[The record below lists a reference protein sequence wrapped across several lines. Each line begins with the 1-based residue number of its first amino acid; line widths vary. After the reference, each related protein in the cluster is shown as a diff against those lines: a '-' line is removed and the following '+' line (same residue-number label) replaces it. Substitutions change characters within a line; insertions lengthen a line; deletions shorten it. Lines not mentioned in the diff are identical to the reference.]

1 MRAIVYSR
9 VSTDGQERDGSS
21 LDTQERA
28 CLELAHERGW
38 TVVRRI
44 RDTASGS
51 LLDRAGMDELRSALS
66 RGEAGVVV
74 AYAVDRLSRNQNHIG
89 VLFDELERAEARLE
103 LVTERFE
110 DTAVG
115 RFILAARAFIA
126 EVEREKIAE
135 RTMRGKEER
144 ARSGRIPQATGRGC
158 FGYTYDPQSGRRE
171 IEPYQAAVVR
181 RIFQRY
187 AETRSFSAVAS
198 ELNDAGIPAF
208 AGGRWY
214 PITIRRMLLNAAYV
228 GRTVYRRTKRVR
240 TRAAGARRRSR
251 VVERPPQEQI
261 EIPGATP
268 AIVDAVLWD
277 RVQELLADPVR
288 VSRRPVARRRYVL
301 RGRLRC
307 GHCRGT
313 MVGHTISPGT
323 RVYHYYR
330 CRHVYAGRGQKKC
343 MGRYV
348 PADALEQGIWSELLS
363 VLSKPE
369 LVLRELH
376 DEARAQVDPAEI
388 ARLEARIASLQKREE
403 KLVNLYSYEGVDGD
417 IVRRELEGLRRERTT
432 LTDEFELLTCRAAAL
447 EPAVDEATLRTAC
460 DAIAQRLDGA
470 GPDDQVR
477 VLEALQ
483 ISALVTREEVTVE
496 AMLPI
501 APSDPLLDGKISG
514 PLHEHGHDDVDE
526 GVIPDRAE
534 DAGARGR

>member
-28 CLELAHERGW
+28 CLELADERGW

-144 ARSGRIPQATGRGC
+144 ARSGRLPQATGRGC
-158 FGYTYDPQSGRRE
+158 YGYTYDPESGRRE

-187 AETRSFSAVAS
+187 AESRSFSAVAS

-208 AGGRWY
+208 AGGFWY

-240 TRAAGARRRSR
+240 ARAAGARRRSR

-277 RVQELLADPVR
+277 RVQALLADPVR
-288 VSRRPVARRRYVL
+288 VSRRPLARRRDML

-307 GHCRGT
+307 GH
-313 MVGHTISPGT
+313 
-323 RVYHYYR
+323 
-330 CRHVYAGRGQKKC
+330 
-343 MGRYV
+343 
-348 PADALEQGIWSELLS
+348 
-363 VLSKPE
+363 
-369 LVLRELH
+369 
-376 DEARAQVDPAEI
+376 
-388 ARLEARIASLQKREE
+388 
-403 KLVNLYSYEGVDGD
+403 
-417 IVRRELEGLRRERTT
+417 
-432 LTDEFELLTCRAAAL
+432 
-447 EPAVDEATLRTAC
+447 
-460 DAIAQRLDGA
+460 
-470 GPDDQVR
+470 
-477 VLEALQ
+477 
-483 ISALVTREEVTVE
+483 
-496 AMLPI
+496 
-501 APSDPLLDGKISG
+501 
-514 PLHEHGHDDVDE
+514 
-526 GVIPDRAE
+526 
-534 DAGARGR
+534 